1 MPGRREFR
9 ACSLSQV
16 RRGEDGAVLLLAL
29 FVMTGVSLMLVA
41 LVSLAGNDL
50 HTTSL
55 LRSQRSTE
63 YAADGAT
70 TAAIQNVRYQFQ
82 AYNGAPASCTPA
94 TANGSFIVNGVAMTV
109 TCSGEFGGNAN
120 PPACDPVAA
129 PNIPCVTRLIDFFAC
144 IQATCSANNDILRA
158 QVAFD
163 DYAAPGVPFAC
174 DSSLGTKTCGTGMEI
189 MSWVVDPANH

>member
-1 MPGRREFR
+1 M
-9 ACSLSQV
+9 
-16 RRGEDGAVLLLAL
+16 RRGDNGAVLLLAL

-55 LRSQRSTE
+55 LRSQRSIE

-70 TAAIQNVRYQFQ
+70 TAAVQNVRYQFL

-94 TANGSFIVNGVAMTV
+94 TASGSFTVNGVAMTV
-109 TCSGEFGGNAN
+109 TCSGEFGGTAD

-129 PNIPCVTRLIDFFAC
+129 PNIPCVTRLVDFYAC
-144 IQATCSANNDILRA
+144 TQGPCSANNPNNVLRA